1 MWKVWE
7 HSQAVSRGESM
18 AFARELAG
26 HGSSDVPGSV
36 GSSSVGVP
44 GAAASAAL
52 APPPGFPWKLAGKA
66 SFKPLALVQEEQ
78 FSTAYVSSM

>member
-1 MWKVWE
+1 MVWE

-26 HGSSDVPGSV
+26 RGSSDVPGRA

-44 GAAASAAL
+44 GASASTAL
-52 APPPGFPWKLAGKA
+52 APPPGLATGKA
-66 SFKPLALVQEEQ
+66 SFKPPALAQEEQ
-78 FSTAYVSSM
+78 FSTACVSHK

>member
-1 MWKVWE
+1 
-7 HSQAVSRGESM
+7 M

-36 GSSSVGVP
+36 GSSSIGVP

-52 APPPGFPWKLAGKA
+52 APPLDSPGSLQGKQASNHWPWYRRSSFQLPMFPVCDILVSGLV
-66 SFKPLALVQEEQ
+66 SFIMP
-78 FSTAYVSSM
+78 M